1 MNVEPAKKGADS
13 IKNGI
18 DILKRYKINITKS
31 SAGVRKEIGAYKY
44 KVTRDGLTLNEPID
58 FYNHSM
64 DAIRYV
70 GLNYFNTYNNNYSI
84 SVI

>member
-1 MNVEPAKKGADS
+1 LNVELAKKGADS

-31 SAGVRKEIGAYKY
+31 SAGVRKEISSYKY

-58 FYNHSM
+58 FYNHAM
-64 DAIRYV
+64 DAMRYV